1 MINLGT
7 QLKRKGHIAASHVV
21 LLKWMLNLSVM
32 MTVTIRKK
40 ILQDVKFNIIF
51 FVSNIL
57 ANFRLNQI
65 DSSRCYAIRFGQM
78 LFYKDCG
85 SYWSRHWDY
94 MLNEYEKWY
103 QMVQMK
109 IITIM
114 TVITFSLVYAFHFSY
129 FRVCH

>member
-65 DSSRCYAIRFGQM
+65 DSSRWYSIKFGRM
-78 LFYKDCG
+78 LFYKDCR
-85 SYWSRHWDY
+85 SYWSWHWDH
-94 MLNEYEKWY
+94 LPNEYGKWY
-103 QMVQMK
+103 QLFQMK
-109 IITIM
+109 ITIM
-114 TVITFSLVYAFHFSY
+114 TVITFFTGLCFPFQLL
-129 FRVCH
+129 

>member
-65 DSSRCYAIRFGQM
+65 DSSRCYSIKFGRM

-85 SYWSRHWDY
+85 SYWSRHWDH
-94 MLNEYEKWY
+94 LPNEYGKWY
-103 QMVQMK
+103 QLFQMK
-109 IITIM
+109 ITIM
-114 TVITFSLVYAFHFSY
+114 TVITFFTGLCFPFQLL
-129 FRVCH
+129 

>member
-65 DSSRCYAIRFGQM
+65 DSSRCYSIKFGRKNLFQRIRLLEAHIYCRVTKKPTIYWWKVQPKYQCFPKSKI
-78 LFYKDCG
+78 LF
-85 SYWSRHWDY
+85 SNPTTY
-94 MLNEYEKWY
+94 MS
-103 QMVQMK
+103 
-109 IITIM
+109 
-114 TVITFSLVYAFHFSY
+114 F
-129 FRVCH
+129 